1 MTRIILF
8 IFSIFLSLS
17 IYSQKL
23 NDKYYLFSDENI
35 SENLVL
41 LNDSI
46 LVTKPI
52 FRGGIYIKSNYEG
65 KAYNYKKINDT
76 ITIYNF
82 RNEEIVKYKI
92 ENNYLENSNRRE
104 IYILRNDFDIY
115 PDLALKYRDKIYWI
129 DSPETSNGI
138 IRKNGKQNRKLLKLF
153 KNKTTENLNF
163 KFYYGY
169 DAFKI
174 FGYQYI
180 FGIYYVTD
188 K

>member
-1 MTRIILF
+1 VTRIILF

-35 SENLVL
+35 SENLIL

-82 RNEEIVKYKI
+82 RNEEIVK
-92 ENNYLENSNRRE
+92 
-104 IYILRNDFDIY
+104 
-115 PDLALKYRDKIYWI
+115 
-129 DSPETSNGI
+129 
-138 IRKNGKQNRKLLKLF
+138 
-153 KNKTTENLNF
+153 
-163 KFYYGY
+163 
-169 DAFKI
+169 
-174 FGYQYI
+174 
-180 FGIYYVTD
+180 
-188 K
+188 